1 MIQARAK
8 RIKTDLSLPSSMFL
22 HAFRVAGLRY
32 SKTDES
38 KSQPALLS
46 HFLTSTSMKL
56 GNYHENHDHYCHS

>member
-8 RIKTDLSLPSSMFL
+8 RIKTDLSLPSSMFP

-32 SKTDES
+32 SRTDES

-46 HFLTSTSMKL
+46 LLASTSMKL
-56 GNYHENHDHYCHS
+56 GNYHENHDHYCRS